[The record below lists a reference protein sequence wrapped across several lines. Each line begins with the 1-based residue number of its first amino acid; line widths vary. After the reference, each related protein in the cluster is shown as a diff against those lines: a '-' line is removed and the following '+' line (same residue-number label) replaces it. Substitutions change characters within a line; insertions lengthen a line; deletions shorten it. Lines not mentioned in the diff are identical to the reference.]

1 MNRDA
6 ILLEIRAHRALDAH
20 EERMRLQIESFIN
33 EHDRFFDRSLSVGH
47 LTGSAWILDQERKH
61 ALLTHHRKL
70 DLWVQLGGHVEE
82 DADMLSAAWRE
93 AREESGLPDVHPMME
108 KIFDVDVHR
117 IPARKDEPEH
127 FHYDIRYIFSADRGS
142 DLTISP
148 ESKTLAWVSLEKIP
162 ELTQEESILRMIRK
176 SSLF

>member
-1 MNRDA
+1 MNRES
-6 ILLEIRAHRALDAH
+6 ILQEIRAHRALDAH
-20 EERMRLQIESFIN
+20 EEGMRLQIEAFIA
-33 EHDRFFDRSLSVGH
+33 EHERFFDRSLSIGH
-47 LTGSAWILDQERKH
+47 LTGSAWILNRERTH

-93 AREESGLPDVHPMME
+93 AREESGLPNVHPMTE
-108 KIFDVDVHR
+108 KIFDVDIHR
-117 IPARKDEPEH
+117 IPPRKDEPEH
-127 FHYDIRYIFSADRGS
+127 FHYDIRYIFSADPNS

-148 ESKTLAWVSLEKIP
+148 ESKTLAWVSLEKIS
-162 ELTQEESILRMIRK
+162 ELTREESILRMIRK